1 MSSHTPD
8 AIPGLLNEI
17 VVTHILGEDSLLTHA
32 DLARLRAVSQSMRNA
47 VGETGR
53 FAPFYRPAVQAAQ
66 EHKGKPHDWPSVN
79 IGSLCVDLRTD
90 PASAL
95 VSVCPPKVN
104 GEPSPRT
111 RTRRAITSEELRAP
125 LVDRYNGHL
134 PTPLRR
140 RTLTFG
146 VVVEVFK
153 PGDSLGSFEMYKDIT
168 ANGGRV
174 RLQKAFDVEDTM
186 YGTST
191 QEVWEK
197 TDANDDEWT
206 VGDVVEI
213 MLLRFRKKHPT
224 QARCWGHGGPLGIW
238 EDYVNGEVTHLDLM
252 QHIGCYLMIAH
263 GEK

>member
-17 VVTHILGEDSLLTHA
+17 VVTHILREDSLLTHA

-66 EHKGKPHDWPSVN
+66 EHEGKPHDWPSVN

-174 RLQKAFDVEDTM
+174 RLQKAFDVDSRRRRRDHAASIPKEAPHAGPVLGPRRTLGNM
-186 YGTST
+186 GGLR
-191 QEVWEK
+191 K
-197 TDANDDEWT
+197 RRGDAPGSDATHRVLPDD
-206 VGDVVEI
+206 
-213 MLLRFRKKHPT
+213 R
-224 QARCWGHGGPLGIW
+224 AR
-238 EDYVNGEVTHLDLM
+238 
-252 QHIGCYLMIAH
+252 
-263 GEK
+263 